1 MFSYFQDGWTF
12 SKKFWYIQGGPRQ
25 NVFELQCFFQSIVL
39 IRVNY
44 LLGRHFSMRST
55 LWLFLQN
62 KDLINLINSEV
73 RINE

>member
-1 MFSYFQDGWTF
+1 MIY
-12 SKKFWYIQGGPRQ
+12 
-25 NVFELQCFFQSIVL
+25 ELQCFFQSLVL

-44 LLGRHFSMRST
+44 LLGRHFPMRST